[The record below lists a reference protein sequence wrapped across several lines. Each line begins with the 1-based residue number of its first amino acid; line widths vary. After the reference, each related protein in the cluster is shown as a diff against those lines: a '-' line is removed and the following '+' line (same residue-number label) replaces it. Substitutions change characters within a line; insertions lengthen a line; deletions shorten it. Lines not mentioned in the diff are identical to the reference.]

1 MASKKPK
8 GPPVKVLECGL
19 DKDDD
24 KFVYFVDRRGNLLR
38 MERGVARAK
47 SEVVIEKAVEKREK
61 GYMYYLDDD
70 GDLVKEP
77 D

>member
-8 GPPVKVLECGL
+8 GPPEKILRCGI

-24 KFVYFVDRRGNLLR
+24 RYVYFVDRRGNLLR
-38 MERGVARAK
+38 MQRGVVRA
-47 SEVVIEKAVEKREK
+47 SEEVVIEKAVEKREK